1 MAAGA
6 TAGATGSNSRS
17 SSESSMSDYDLTK
30 MQKMHR
36 QFKQYLWI
44 IPLLAVLFILLNLII
59 GYAYLTTNEMIE
71 PIWPYPS
78 DLGSTKPY
86 ASYFTEFITIISFLF
101 IITTYCRYK
110 QISLYLISGFEKE
123 TNNNKHAKKILV
135 KLQKR
140 NFCSFLLNFILI
152 FAAITMGS
160 FRMSEHFIIHWIA
173 LSIFIIFTIVYMFI
187 MCHLSRKLYDYGEI
201 ESKPI
206 TMYISAIIH
215 TIAAIVSIIA
225 GIVSITQLK
234 SSDDIMNNRLRLFW
248 LSNMDGYDWHLVST
262 ISQWIGIIMYIPF
275 LCSISRR
282 MRLFHGWNQIMF

>member
-1 MAAGA
+1 
-6 TAGATGSNSRS
+6 
-17 SSESSMSDYDLTK
+17 
-30 MQKMHR
+30 
-36 QFKQYLWI
+36 
-44 IPLLAVLFILLNLII
+44 
-59 GYAYLTTNEMIE
+59 MIE

-86 ASYFTEFITIISFLF
+86 ASYFTEFITIISFLCKYINSLNIIISIVSINSF
-101 IITTYCRYK
+101 FFFFVYRFFIPSLPHTVIITTYCRYK

-187 MCHLSRKLYDYGEI
+187 MVSF
-201 ESKPI
+201 
-206 TMYISAIIH
+206 
-215 TIAAIVSIIA
+215 TIV
-225 GIVSITQLK
+225 K
-234 SSDDIMNNRLRLFW
+234 
-248 LSNMDGYDWHLVST
+248 
-262 ISQWIGIIMYIPF
+262 
-275 LCSISRR
+275 
-282 MRLFHGWNQIMF
+282 